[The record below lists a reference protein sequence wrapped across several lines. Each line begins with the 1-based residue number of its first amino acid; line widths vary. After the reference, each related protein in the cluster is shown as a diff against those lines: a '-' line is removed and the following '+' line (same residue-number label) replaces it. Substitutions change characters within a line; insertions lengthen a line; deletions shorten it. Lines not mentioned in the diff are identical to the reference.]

1 MPCAP
6 CLRREP
12 GKNYLPILTH
22 NLVQFPPLLSRHR
35 LFCISQASFVLSSSP
50 SFSVFPNNPNLLI
63 QAPSLKNLSALS
75 QFCPCWLPPMASTA
89 ASSNQYEV
97 GPNFWKFALENA
109 MLSKIVECWAVVGH
123 CVALLCPHFQPLC
136 HVLQKRCPLIRDVNH
151 HRGSLIQVKEIRPRK
166 EKKQQSALLP
176 LWPPSLVASRRW
188 RAVKK
193 LKSLSLA
200 RRPIDEMVGQ
210 LILCTAV
217 LLLIDFWTSSLL
229 GFQFILLSF

>member
-1 MPCAP
+1 MDAIENFTHLGQSWNMPTIIRVLKSWRETHKAGATDRKAAWRAFENGHLDP
-6 CLRREP
+6 ISREP
-12 GKNYLPILTH
+12 GAA
-22 NLVQFPPLLSRHR
+22 LVPPLVWES
-35 LFCISQASFVLSSSP
+35 
-50 SFSVFPNNPNLLI
+50 
-63 QAPSLKNLSALS
+63 
-75 QFCPCWLPPMASTA
+75 
-89 ASSNQYEV
+89 
-97 GPNFWKFALENA
+97 NA

-123 CVALLCPHFQPLC
+123 CVALLCPHFEPLC